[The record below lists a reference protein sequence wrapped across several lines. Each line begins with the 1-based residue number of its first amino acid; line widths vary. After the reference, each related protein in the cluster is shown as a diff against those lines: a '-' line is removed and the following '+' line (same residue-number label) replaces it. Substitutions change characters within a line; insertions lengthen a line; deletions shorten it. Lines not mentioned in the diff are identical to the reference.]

1 MLIPPKASGG
11 GRIDGIDRR
20 NPSGAKRSDCA
31 RRLSLSPGGGRACG
45 RAVDVATAGPST
57 EPPAGDA
64 GPIRALPAWLAT
76 SRAGSRE
83 NFPSELLTI
92 GRIHQSINQVAS
104 WLSAS

>member
-1 MLIPPKASGG
+1 MASTGG
-11 GRIDGIDRR
+11 THRELK
-20 NPSGAKRSDCA
+20 GAA
-31 RRLSLSPGGGRACG
+31 ALVFFLSLPSGGRAGG

-76 SRAGSRE
+76 SRAESRE
-83 NFPSELLTI
+83 NFPSEPLTI

-104 WLSAS
+104 PQSSS